1 MIKEEHW
8 REVLGNMPM
17 PPDVT
22 VEMIWAAYDALHSMD
37 EVEEA
42 LKEMPYHQEMREHY
56 SKRLEKETDPSK
68 IATLNSI
75 IKLIDEIL
83 EIYRERLTP

>member
-17 PPDVT
+17 PPDAT
-22 VEMIWAAYDALHSMD
+22 VEMMWAAYDALHQMD

-42 LKEMPYHQEMREHY
+42 LKELPYHEGMREHY
-56 SKRLEKETDPSK
+56 QTRLNTETDPQK
-68 IATLNSI
+68 RATLISI
-75 IKLIDEIL
+75 LKSCDEI
-83 EIYRERLTP
+83 IDFYREKLHG